1 MPCLA
6 SARAVALCAP
16 SWTKGDETEMDASAL
31 APAWG
36 AAGEMRR
43 DKLVDTRIPF
53 RRSDPA
59 TGWTRR
65 LISPHGSVTRHTK
78 KSPPCHWAQRTF
90 TRGRLGKTHLL
101 RGRPHNEFHIHQ
113 AAHNPTNQGSIP
125 QDAHWCQSSETPVLA
140 RGKRKQPAGSGLAS
154 TYHYRGSGSGPLPAS
169 GRGWGRGPSPYAVGV
184 AVAAGVVDGFRIFAI

>member
-1 MPCLA
+1 MTSRPASSGGIVCAWIGVGVSMPCLA

-16 SWTKGDETEMDASAL
+16 SWTNDAETLTSAL
-31 APAWG
+31 GRVWG
-36 AAGEMRR
+36 RGIDDEVRR

-65 LISPHGSVTRHTK
+65 LISPHGSDTRHTK

-113 AAHNPTNQGSIP
+113 AAHTTTNQGSIP
-125 QDAHWCQSSETPVLA
+125 QSARLSQSLKTQGLAPGRAHMA
-140 RGKRKQPAGSGLAS
+140 NGSG
-154 TYHYRGSGSGPLPAS
+154 
-169 GRGWGRGPSPYAVGV
+169 
-184 AVAAGVVDGFRIFAI
+184 